1 MYGFILK
8 KLQPEPDLNVV
19 KQYKRKELALIQEN
33 LMRSYA
39 STEALD
45 LEGLQTAQV
54 IEEYIKNLVV
64 KCTFLYGFSNAIFLY
79 MKLLLQQWQ
88 RRKKRSWRIRWNGW
102 IGESVGYR
110 YAFNVFLF

>member
-33 LMRSYA
+33 LMRRYA

-54 IEEYIKNLVV
+54 IGEYIKNLVV
-64 KCTFLYGFSNAIFLY
+64 KCTCLYGFSNAIFL
-79 MKLLLQQWQ
+79 
-88 RRKKRSWRIRWNGW
+88 
-102 IGESVGYR
+102 
-110 YAFNVFLF
+110 